1 MARISDNEQ
10 PRKGAEPAGRSAG
23 AGTVHEPRIVP
34 ADNHGVPPAAH
45 TAGHL
50 GGGLPVCRPRFSVF
64 ALAAQLAV
72 VVCAEA
78 DVVNSR
84 IAAAKGMLQ

>member
-64 ALAAQLAV
+64 ALAAQLFGPQV
-72 VVCAEA
+72 H
-78 DVVNSR
+78 
-84 IAAAKGMLQ
+84 AAAFIVGGQQDHVC